1 MISTLAYEALHN
13 KNTLLDI
20 KPTHREAVVDVLD
33 VRVEERRVVTQPELD
48 LVAGFLEEVDGAVPS
63 VGVSFTVAARIRW
76 IRGQSPQ

>member
-1 MISTLAYEALHN
+1 MISTLAYEALHK

-76 IRGQSPQ
+76 ILGQSSQ